1 MKTLQTAKMY
11 SLKDKLLGLENK
23 RTAKVEK
30 AVKNIINKLKK

>member
-23 RTAKVEK
+23 RTTKVEK
-30 AVKNIINKLKK
+30 VVKPIISKAKK